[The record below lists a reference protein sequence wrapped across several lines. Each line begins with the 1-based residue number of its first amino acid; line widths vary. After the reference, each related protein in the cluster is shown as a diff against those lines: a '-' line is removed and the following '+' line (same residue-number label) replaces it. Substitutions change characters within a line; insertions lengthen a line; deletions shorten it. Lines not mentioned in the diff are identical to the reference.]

1 MFSTFLLSAALT
13 LSTPAETASDY
24 FPTQPGWKWTYRE
37 EMGATAA
44 EVIDVAKGEREQVGR
59 KVMVFE
65 TLIRGAS
72 QGEMSYLLTDR
83 DVMITWIS
91 GTQPLA
97 TPYTVFQLP
106 GPSGATSWT
115 FDGPVPTDPTM
126 IERLQ
131 LKGTAK
137 KIGKVVVLDRGPV
150 DAVEVTLDM
159 TLGTGDI
166 VTKINQVSVYGKGIG
181 LVNMRETA
189 RIGRQMSERRR
200 TLTALSTPQT

>member
-1 MFSTFLLSAALT
+1 MISTLLLASALGQTA
-13 LSTPAETASDY
+13 PVETAGDY

-44 EVIDVAKGEREQVGR
+44 EVVDVAKGERDQVGR

-65 TLIRGAS
+65 TTIRGAS
-72 QGEMSYLLTDR
+72 QGEISYLLTDR

-91 GTQPLA
+91 GTEPLA
-97 TPYTVFQLP
+97 TPYTVFQIP
-106 GPSGATSWT
+106 GASGSTSWT

-137 KIGKVVVLDRGPV
+137 KIGKIEVLDRGAV
-150 DAVEVTLDM
+150 EAVEVTLDM

-166 VTKINQVSVYGKGIG
+166 GTKVVQVAVYGKGIG
-181 LVNMRETA
+181 LVSMRETA
-189 RIGRQMSERRR
+189 RIGRQSSERRR